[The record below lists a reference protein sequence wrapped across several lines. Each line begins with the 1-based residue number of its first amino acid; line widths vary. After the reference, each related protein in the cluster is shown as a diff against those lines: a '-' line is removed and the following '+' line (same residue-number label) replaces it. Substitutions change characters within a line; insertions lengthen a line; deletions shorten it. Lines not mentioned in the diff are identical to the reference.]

1 MKGMIDGRRLKQGWD
16 ENRLGPL
23 LLGEGPFAYEEE
35 ADEVARFTRLRQ
47 VTDFLRCR
55 SESERARVLP
65 SLLAALEGS
74 DEGWARAAAQ
84 FVRHSFGHPATREG
98 AGKGGTHAAGL

>member
-1 MKGMIDGRRLKQGWD
+1 MKGMIDGRLLKRGWD

-23 LLGEGPFAYEEE
+23 LLGAAPFEYESD
-35 ADEVARFTRLRQ
+35 ADEGARFTRLRQ

-55 SESERARVLP
+55 SESERARCLP
-65 SLLAALEGS
+65 SMLAALDGS

-84 FVRHSFGHPATREG
+84 FVRHRFGQPAP
-98 AGKGGTHAAGL
+98 H